1 MVFVVYVNDLYK
13 GSHRLT
19 HGMLANDTNLAANK
33 NVLRELL
40 FLAKANKFPL
50 NEKKQ
55 NILLFT
61 RNVKQIT

>member
-19 HGMLANDTNLAANK
+19 HSMLANDTNLAANK

-50 NEKKQ
+50 NEKK
-55 NILLFT
+55 
-61 RNVKQIT
+61 